1 MIAGKRSAIH
11 ARNAVF
17 VNYERKERGTKRK
30 NTMIT
35 SYENSLITG
44 FDQRYTDTTLRLQ
57 TTRLFNLAY
66 NRGRLAHFLMRIFGK
81 DNHLQTLASQP
92 VSSPRSTGHIISVP
106 ISQIKGT
113 LGRSDDFDTSFNPL
127 HERSRSRWVSI
138 LTAMLMGSSMPA
150 VELVKVGSDYYV
162 QDGHHRISVAHSLG
176 QEAIEARI
184 VN

>member
-1 MIAGKRSAIH
+1 
-11 ARNAVF
+11 
-17 VNYERKERGTKRK
+17 
-30 NTMIT
+30 MIT

-57 TTRLFNLAY
+57 AARSFNLAY
-66 NRGRLAHFLMRIFGK
+66 NRGRLAHFLAKILGR
-81 DNHLQTLASQP
+81 DNHLQTLTSQP
-92 VSSPRSTGHIISVP
+92 ISSPRSTSRIISVP
-106 ISQIKGT
+106 IRQIKGT

-138 LTAMLMGSSMPA
+138 LTAIMVGHSMPA

-162 QDGHHRISVAHSLG
+162 QDGHHRISVARSLG
-176 QEAIEARI
+176 QEAIEAHI